1 MVSITIESCLSECSL
16 ALAYTRN
23 YFFPYF
29 MKICWQELLLERQ
42 PFFLF
47 KPEVLPSVCL
57 EGRNPAS
64 WKYVE
69 CIQLGIDN
77 QKHLENVLSLWSK
90 IVSLF

>member
-1 MVSITIESCLSECSL
+1 
-16 ALAYTRN
+16 
-23 YFFPYF
+23 
-29 MKICWQELLLERQ
+29 MKIRWQELLLERQ
-42 PFFLF
+42 TFFFFL

-77 QKHLENVLSLWSK
+77 QNHLENILCWWTK
-90 IVSLF
+90 IVSHFYKTSDSHILFSAALILFCKLP